1 MTNDGRFPPSPPF
14 AQSIVSLFFFF
25 HISANGHFKSD
36 LFQCTFRYSLCS
48 TLTVYFFIFPG
59 DIPLEK
65 RVRPAFLLS
74 SIHIYIHQP
83 ELNGAIMAIECF
95 MALLAAHSDRPPP
108 P

>member
-1 MTNDGRFPPSPPF
+1 MMDDFPPVLPSPNQLHLYF
-14 AQSIVSLFFFF
+14 LFHF
-25 HISANGHFKSD
+25 SANGHFKSD

-48 TLTVYFFIFPG
+48 ILTVYFIFYFFPV

-83 ELNGAIMAIECF
+83 ELNGVIMA
-95 MALLAAHSDRPPP
+95 
-108 P
+108 